1 VASALPS
8 VLPAEAA
15 HAEPPP
21 TAAAQEPADS
31 SAWIPV
37 PPEELEA
44 TDRLEDRDPA
54 PGLGARVD
62 SHGGAMELRR
72 LWLRVSPSP
81 ADAEIAWL
89 ARPAGG
95 SWSTVRLQHSG
106 RPVVL
111 AAGAVVVRRP
121 PVLLGEALGLVRPL
135 RAVLMPRLEAP
146 EFEPPRGP
154 TSLVIRGAAASVEAA
169 SIAGWGAVGR
179 GDAGEALAAGGLAVG
194 HGGARLAL
202 AGGRGAGGTRAAS
215 IAGRM
220 GGDGG
225 EIRAEALLSPT
236 RGPAILAGA
245 SRRAPPF
252 EVSARWRRRSGEARP
267 VAAEL
272 AVEGVS
278 GGVRTRFS
286 WRPWSARATEDDGRA
301 ELETALRRAG
311 MGLLRVRIGAR
322 GGGAAE
328 RYVIGDAVVARER
341 GRSFTVIAS
350 RRESRRAEGRSA
362 GSALGGRLD
371 LSARGRAGASL
382 LLQASRAGGGAP
394 AWEAALAPSGE
405 DALTARGRSGVVVA
419 GRAWLKV
426 GPLRL
431 EGLLSDAKTSA
442 GDSPPRGTLRLEW
455 RGGD

>member
-1 VASALPS
+1 
-8 VLPAEAA
+8 
-15 HAEPPP
+15 
-21 TAAAQEPADS
+21 
-31 SAWIPV
+31 
-37 PPEELEA
+37 
-44 TDRLEDRDPA
+44 
-54 PGLGARVD
+54 
-62 SHGGAMELRR
+62 
-72 LWLRVSPSP
+72 
-81 ADAEIAWL
+81 
-89 ARPAGG
+89 
-95 SWSTVRLQHSG
+95 
-106 RPVVL
+106 
-111 AAGAVVVRRP
+111 
-121 PVLLGEALGLVRPL
+121 
-135 RAVLMPRLEAP
+135 MPRLEAP

-311 MGLLRVRIGAR
+311 MGLLRVRVGAR

-350 RRESRRAEGRSA
+350 RRESRRAEGRS
-362 GSALGGRLD
+362 
-371 LSARGRAGASL
+371 
-382 LLQASRAGGGAP
+382 AP